1 MSGPKLKYVKPKI
14 QLQKITLKKFI
25 NWPKEINFDMENIF
39 SNLNLVKIMI
49 KWRLHMLIIII
60 LAIALSVLFSC
71 PWFIK
76 PKYKSSAVL
85 YPSNLI
91 PYSSETPT
99 ELMLQ
104 IFKSDEVRDS
114 LIEKFNLESHYDI
127 DKNNKY
133 YYSNVVKEFESN
145 VDIRKTEYESVVI
158 DILDSDPQLACKMV
172 KEMVNLFNKKAIG
185 MQREKSLEVLKI
197 KQNQLDQKQ
206 NEIDTLQKKLDVLR
220 VKYGILDYNIQTKES
235 MRAYFKMISERR
247 TVNENPITSTIE
259 NLETK
264 GGDFILTSDMLSAA
278 TASYHKFKEEYD
290 NAYKDVTKVLTYSNY
305 VSSPLPADKKSY
317 PVRWLIVLVT
327 TVTTIIFAFVII
339 MLLENYRKNK
349 MESNSSGA

>member
-1 MSGPKLKYVKPKI
+1 MSGPQLKYVKPKT
-14 QLQKITLKKFI
+14 QLPKVTLTKFI
-25 NWPKEINFDMENIF
+25 NWPKEINFNMENVF
-39 SNLNLVKIMI
+39 SNLNLVKIVI
-49 KWRLHMLIIII
+49 KWRLHLIIII
-60 LAIALSVLFSC
+60 TLAIALSVLFSS
-71 PWFIK
+71 PWFIT

-104 IFKSDEVRDS
+104 IFNSGEIRDS
-114 LIEKFNLESHYDI
+114 LINKYNLASHYNIDI
-127 DKNNKY
+127 NN
-133 YYSNVVKEFESN
+133 YSNVVKEFESN

-158 DILDSDPQLACKMV
+158 DILDKDPQIACKMV
-172 KEMVNLFNKKAIG
+172 KEMVNQFNIKAIK
-185 MQREKSLEVLKI
+185 MQREKAMEVLKI

-206 NEIDTLQKKLDVLR
+206 KEIDTLQKKLNILR
-220 VKYGILDYNIQTKES
+220 TEYGILDYKVQTKES
-235 MRAYFKMISERR
+235 MKAYFKMISERR
-247 TVNENPITSTIE
+247 AGNDNSVTTTIE

-264 GGDFILTSDMLSAA
+264 GGDFILTSDLLSSA
-278 TASYHKFKEEYD
+278 TTSYHKYRDEYD
-290 NAYKDVTKVLTYSNY
+290 NAYKDVTKELTYSNY

-339 MLLENYRKNK
+339 MLLENYRENK
-349 MESNSSGA
+349 MESNSPGA